1 LLMTNLIT
9 TLMRSDDLLKMV
21 ERECSFLSYYLEEY
35 EANLETDKN
44 NEELKALVEEMQ
56 NKFAAYN
63 KVYEYIKKVL

>member
-1 LLMTNLIT
+1 
-9 TLMRSDDLLKMV
+9 MRNNDLLKMV

-56 NKFAAYN
+56 NKFVAYN

>member
-1 LLMTNLIT
+1 
-9 TLMRSDDLLKMV
+9 MRNNDLLKMV
-21 ERECSFLSYYLEEY
+21 ERECSFLYYYLEEY

-56 NKFAAYN
+56 NKFVAYN